1 MVLALLIRLIYVIVN
16 TSLLIHYPAFAICTL
31 FYKIVEVYSA
41 HIMARNSGHA
51 RASCMLTWRNSGHAN
66 ILNRYLK

>member
-41 HIMARNSGHA
+41 RIMARNSGHA
-51 RASCMLTWRNSGHAN
+51 RTSCVLT
-66 ILNRYLK
+66 